1 MMISPHSAR
10 HSEQMAALAEVLS
23 TVTSGMMATRST
35 WPRSLPQNVHCT
47 PVCSSGTSFIAPSS
61 VWAV

>member
-1 MMISPHSAR
+1 MISSHSAR

-35 WPRSLPQNVHCT
+35 WPRFLPQKLHRT
-47 PVCSSGTSFIAPSS
+47 PVCCPGTALIEPSLVS
-61 VWAV
+61 AA